1 MDIRPHPRRNQVG
14 PHNDGAPSEEETS
27 FSVVVDEDANDAE
40 QGNGSTVVAR
50 LLEAESTT
58 DRIAI
63 LAELNR
69 YAEENDAKTLAV
81 VKDGAL
87 KECTRILNS
96 GNPKEQ
102 KLAAE
107 SIWIMS
113 WNPEVKGRKEP
124 GCIEG
129 VLVLSYIM
137 YGNTAA
143 A

>member
-14 PHNDGAPSEEETS
+14 PHNHGAPSEEETS
-27 FSVVVDEDANDAE
+27 LSDVDGKHLDDAE
-40 QGNGSTVVAR
+40 QGNGSTLVAR
-50 LLEAESTT
+50 LLEAGSTKG
-58 DRIAI
+58 RIAI
-63 LAELNR
+63 LEELNR
-69 YAEENDAKTLAV
+69 YAEENDANALAV
-81 VKDGAL
+81 VNAGAP
-87 KECTRILNS
+87 KECTRILEN

-113 WNPEVKGRKEP
+113 WNPEVKHRKEP

-137 YGNTAA
+137 YDNTAA

>member
-27 FSVVVDEDANDAE
+27 LSVVDGEDLDDAE

-63 LAELNR
+63 LGELNR
-69 YAEENDAKTLAV
+69 YAEENDANALAV
-81 VKDGAL
+81 VNAGAL
-87 KECTRILNS
+87 KECTRILES

-107 SIWIMS
+107 SIWVMS
-113 WNPEVKGRKEP
+113 WNPEVKDWKEP

-129 VLVLSYIM
+129 VLVLSYNM
-137 YGNTAA
+137 
-143 A
+143 

>member
-1 MDIRPHPRRNQVG
+1 MDIIPHPRRNQVG
-14 PHNDGAPSEEETS
+14 PHNHGAPSEEETS
-27 FSVVVDEDANDAE
+27 LSVVDGEDADDAE

-58 DRIAI
+58 DTIAI
-63 LAELNR
+63 LEELSR
-69 YAEENDAKTLAV
+69 FAEENDANALAV

-96 GNPKEQ
+96 GNPNEQ

-137 YGNTAA
+137 YGNTATA
-143 A
+143 